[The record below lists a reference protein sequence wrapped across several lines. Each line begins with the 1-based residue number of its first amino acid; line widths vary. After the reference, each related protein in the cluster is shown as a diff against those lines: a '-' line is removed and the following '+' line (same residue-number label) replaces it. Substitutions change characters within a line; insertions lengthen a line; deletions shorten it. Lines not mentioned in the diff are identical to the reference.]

1 MMKTD
6 SQADTIYIQDNHM
19 LPILEYNTAE
29 AEARLRQ
36 IKNRPFDL
44 PKDME
49 AKVEKILQDV
59 RNRGDEAVIHWC
71 QTFDAP
77 AISISN
83 LMVNE
88 NEIQQAYSKVSQ
100 DFLQS
105 LRKAIT
111 NIKNFHSPQTQ
122 NSWFMTREDGAVMGQ
137 MVRPVDR
144 VGIYAP
150 GGKAGTTPLISTVL
164 MCAIPAK
171 IAGVEE
177 VILASPSRKDGTL
190 DAHLL
195 VAAKECGVTKIY
207 KMGSAWAI
215 AAMAF
220 GTATIVPVDVIVGPG
235 NIYVALAKKLLSGM
249 VGIDMVA
256 GPSEILIIADESA
269 DASFV
274 AADLLSQ
281 AEHDSMA
288 SSLLITTS
296 HALAQAVQNE
306 LEKQLNDLTRK
317 DIAMQSFSRN
327 GMLLLTKDLP
337 TAAGISNQ
345 MAPEHLE
352 IMVADPWSLL
362 PFIKHAGSIFLGAWT
377 PEAAAD
383 YIAGPNH
390 VLPTM
395 GTARFSSGLGVA
407 TFLKR
412 SNVLSYTQQAMERD
426 AKDILR
432 LATAEGLDAHARS
445 ALKRVKTP

>member
-1 MMKTD
+1 
-6 SQADTIYIQDNHM
+6 M

-29 AEARLRQ
+29 AKARLRQ

-49 AKVEKILQDV
+49 AKVEEILQDV
-59 RNRGDEAVIHWC
+59 RARGDEAVIHWC
-71 QTFDAP
+71 QTFDSP
-77 AISISN
+77 SISLAN
-83 LMVNE
+83 LIVQE
-88 NEIQQAYSKVSQ
+88 NEIQEAYSSISQ
-100 DFLQS
+100 EFLKS
-105 LRKAIT
+105 LRKAIS
-111 NIKNFHSPQTQ
+111 NIKEFHSPQIQ
-122 NSWFMTREDGAVMGQ
+122 NSWFMTKEDGVVMGQ
-137 MVRPVDR
+137 MVRPVDSA
-144 VGIYAP
+144 GIYAP

-171 IAGVEE
+171 IAGVKEI
-177 VILASPSRKDGTL
+177 ILASPSRKDGTL
-190 DAHLL
+190 DAHLI
-195 VAAKECGVTKIY
+195 VAAKECGVTKMY

-220 GTATIVPVDVIVGPG
+220 GTATIEPVDVIVGPG

-281 AEHDSMA
+281 AEHDPMA
-288 SSLLITTS
+288 SSILITTS
-296 HALAQAVQNE
+296 RSLAETVQKE
-306 LEKQLNDLTRK
+306 LKKQLNDLSRK
-317 DIAMQSFSRN
+317 DIATQSLSRN
-327 GMLLLTKDLP
+327 GLLLIAKDLS
-337 TAAGISNQ
+337 TAADISNR

-352 IMVADPWSLL
+352 IMVLNPWGVL
-362 PFIKHAGSIFLGAWT
+362 PLIKHAGSIFLGTWT

-412 SNVLSYTQQAMERD
+412 SNILSYTQQAMERD
-426 AKDILR
+426 AQDILR

-445 ALKRVKTP
+445 AIKRVKTS

>member
-1 MMKTD
+1 
-6 SQADTIYIQDNHM
+6 M
-19 LPILEYNTAE
+19 LPILEYATTE
-29 AEARLRQ
+29 ADTRLRQ
-36 IKNRPFDL
+36 IKNRSTDL

-49 AKVEKILQDV
+49 AKVKEILQDV
-59 RNRGDEAVIHWC
+59 RNRGDEAILYWGR
-71 QTFDAP
+71 QFDAP
-77 AISISN
+77 SISLAN
-83 LMVNE
+83 LMVHE
-88 NEIQQAYSKVSQ
+88 KEIQQAYSEVSQ
-100 DFLQS
+100 EFLQS
-105 LRKAIT
+105 LRKAIS
-111 NIKNFHSPQTQ
+111 NIQEFHKHQTQ

-137 MVRPVDR
+137 MVRPVDSA
-144 VGIYAP
+144 GIYAP

-164 MCAIPAK
+164 MCAIPAN
-171 IAGVEE
+171 IAGVSNI
-177 VILASPSRKDGTL
+177 VLASPPKKDATL

-195 VAAKECGVTKIY
+195 VAAKECGVTRIY

-220 GTATIVPVDVIVGPG
+220 GTATIEPVDVIVGPG
-235 NIYVALAKKLLSGM
+235 NIYVALAKKMIAGM

-281 AEHDSMA
+281 AEHDPMA
-288 SSLLITTS
+288 SSVLITTS
-296 HALAQAVQNE
+296 LSLAEAVQKE

-317 DIAMQSFSRN
+317 DIAMQSIFKN
-327 GMLLLTKDLP
+327 GLLLLVKDLH
-337 TAAGISNQ
+337 TAADISNH

-352 IMVADPWSLL
+352 ILTYDPWSIL
-362 PFIKHAGSIFLGAWT
+362 PHLKHAGSIFLGPWT

-395 GTARFSSGLGVA
+395 GTARFSSGLGVT

-412 SNVLSYTQQAMERD
+412 SNILSYTQQAMEKD
-426 AKDILR
+426 AQDILR

-445 ALKRVKTP
+445 ALQRVKTLQ

>member
-1 MMKTD
+1 
-6 SQADTIYIQDNHM
+6 M
-19 LPILEYNTAE
+19 LPILEYATAE
-29 AEARLRQ
+29 ADVKLLQ
-36 IKNRPFDL
+36 IKNRQTDL

-49 AKVEKILQDV
+49 AKVEEILQDV
-59 RNRGDEAVIHWC
+59 RNRGDEAVLHWGRK
-71 QTFDAP
+71 FDAP
-77 AISISN
+77 ALSLSN
-83 LMVNE
+83 LMAHD
-88 NEIQQAYSKVSQ
+88 NEIQEAYSHVNEE
-100 DFLQS
+100 FLHS
-105 LRKAIT
+105 LRKAIA
-111 NIKNFHSPQTQ
+111 NIQEFHKHQTQ
-122 NSWFMTREDGAVMGQ
+122 NSWFLTREDGAVMGQ

-150 GGKAGTTPLISTVL
+150 GGKAGATPLISTVL
-164 MCAIPAK
+164 MCAIPAN
-171 IAGVEE
+171 IAGVSDI
-177 VILASPSRKDGTL
+177 VLASPPKKDATL

-195 VAAKECGVTKIY
+195 VAAKECGVTRIY

-220 GTATIVPVDVIVGPG
+220 GTATIDPVDVIVGPG
-235 NIYVALAKKLLSGM
+235 NIYVALAKKIVAGM

-281 AEHDSMA
+281 AEHDPMA
-288 SSLLITTS
+288 SSILVTTS
-296 HALAQAVQNE
+296 RLLAKAVQKE

-317 DIAMQSFSRN
+317 DIAMQSISQN
-327 GMLLLTKDLP
+327 GLLLLVKNLQ
-337 TAAGISNQ
+337 TAADISNR

-352 IMVADPWSLL
+352 ILTSDPWNIL
-362 PFIKHAGSIFLGAWT
+362 PNIKHAGSIFLGPWT

-395 GTARFSSGLGVA
+395 STARFSSGLGVA

-412 SNVLSYTQQAMERD
+412 SNILSYTQQAMEKD
-426 AKDILR
+426 AQDILR

-445 ALKRVKTP
+445 ALTRLKTL

>member
-1 MMKTD
+1 
-6 SQADTIYIQDNHM
+6 M
-19 LPILEYNTAE
+19 LPILKHNTAE
-29 AEARLRQ
+29 AEARLCQ

-44 PKDME
+44 PKDIE
-49 AKVEKILQDV
+49 AKVEEILRDV
-59 RNRGDEAVIHWC
+59 RDRGDTAVIHWC
-71 QTFDAP
+71 RAFDAP
-77 AISISN
+77 SMSIEN
-83 LMVNE
+83 LTVHE
-88 NEIQQAYSKVSQ
+88 NEIQEAYAGVTQ

-105 LRKAIT
+105 LRKAIA

-137 MVRPVDR
+137 MIRPVDR

-150 GGKAGTTPLISTVL
+150 GGKAGATPLISTVL

-177 VILASPSRKDGTL
+177 IILASPSRKDGTL

-220 GTATIVPVDVIVGPG
+220 GTATIAPVDVIVGPG
-235 NIYVALAKKLLSGM
+235 NIYVTLAKKLLSGM

-281 AEHDSMA
+281 AEHDPMA
-288 SSLLITTS
+288 SSILITTS
-296 HALAQAVQNE
+296 PTLAATVQKE

-317 DIAMQSFSRN
+317 DIATQSLSRN
-327 GMLLLTKDLP
+327 GLLLLTKDLH
-337 TAAGISNQ
+337 TAADISNH

-352 IMVADPWSLL
+352 IMVLNPWGVL
-362 PFIKHAGSIFLGAWT
+362 PLIKHAGSIFLGAWT

-412 SNVLSYTQQAMERD
+412 SNILSYTQQAIERD
-426 AKDILR
+426 AQDILR
-432 LATAEGLDAHARS
+432 LATAEGLDAHAHS
-445 ALKRVKTP
+445 AMKRVKKT